1 MKKLSVLLV
10 LVLAFIGC
18 GEKNSYQIEGIVV
31 DSSLEGATV
40 FLQESVGRDLVS
52 LDSVIIEDG
61 KFVIS
66 GVVDDVKVLMLSVS
80 SIETGKGAYRVPFI
94 LEPGN
99 IVVTLDEAT
108 ILGGTR
114 LNEVFQVYNSSQ
126 QEMQE
131 ELRPIVDRFQK
142 AAQDG
147 SFKEN
152 PELEAEIMG
161 EYNEVMDRSTKM
173 NIDFIKD
180 NIDNEVGLFIFNSY
194 AGRFELET
202 QKEILAIAGDLFK
215 KDENVQRLMTRMEN
229 AEKVAIGQ
237 PFVDFTMKD
246 PEGNEISLSDY
257 AGKGKIVLIDF
268 WAAWCGP
275 CRNEMPNVVEAYD
288 KFKDKGFEVV
298 GVSLDRTHEEW
309 MEGVETLK
317 MEWPQMSD
325 MKFWETPV
333 VDLYAFQG
341 IPHTVLLD
349 GEGIIVEKNLR
360 GQALHD
366 KLSELLD

>member
-1 MKKLSVLLV
+1 MRNLSVV
-10 LVLAFIGC
+10 LVLLLALIGC
-18 GEKNSYQIEGIVV
+18 GEKNSYQIEGVV
-31 DSSLEGATV
+31 DSALEGSIV
-40 FLQESVGRDLVS
+40 FLQESVGRDLVN
-52 LDSVIIEDG
+52 LDSVVIEDG
-61 KFVIS
+61 KFTFTGTVE
-66 GVVDDVKVLMLSVS
+66 DVNVLMLSVS
-80 SIETGKGAYRVPFI
+80 NVEGGRAIYRAPFV

-99 IVVTLDEAT
+99 IIVSLDET
-108 ILGGTR
+108 TVLGGTR
-114 LNEVFQVYNSSQ
+114 LNEVFNEYNSSQ
-126 QEMQE
+126 QELQNQ
-131 ELRPIVDRFQK
+131 LRPIIDRFQK

-152 PELEAEIMG
+152 PNLEAEIMG
-161 EYNEVMDRSTKM
+161 EYNAMMERSTEM
-173 NIDFIKD
+173 NISFVKE
-180 NIDNEVGLFIFNSY
+180 NLDNEVGLFVFNNN

-202 QKEILAIAGDLFK
+202 QKEILAAAGDLFH
-215 KDENVQRLMTRMEN
+215 KDENVQRLITRIEN
-229 AEKVAIGQ
+229 AEKVAVGK

-246 PEGNEISLSDY
+246 PKGNEISLSDY
-257 AGKGKIVLIDF
+257 AGKGKVVLIDF

-275 CRNEMPNVVEAYD
+275 CRNEMPNVVDAYN
-288 KFKDKGFEVV
+288 KYKDKGFEIV

-309 MEGVETLK
+309 MEGIETLK

-349 GEGIIVEKNLR
+349 GEGTIVDKNLR
-360 GQALHD
+360 GQALHE